1 MHRQLSPTNL
11 DKAIYTT
18 ALFARENAMPPT
30 PHPQTTSAEL
40 PATRGA
46 LRAHG
51 GYEPLSIK
59 QELRKHVVAALS
71 TGLSGEKLFPGLI
84 GYGETVIP
92 QVVNAILAGHDLLL
106 LGLRGQAK
114 TRLARALTRFLSPHV
129 PALAGDPLRSHPLAP
144 VGAIAEDIIARDGDQ
159 AKVIWLAREERYGE
173 KLATPDVS
181 VADLIGDVDPIR
193 ASREG
198 YDLGDLRAVTFG
210 IVPRTNRGIF
220 CINELPDLAPRIQVA
235 LFNILEEQDV
245 QVRGIPLR
253 LPLDLMLVFTANP
266 EDYTSRGQII
276 TPLKDRIGAQ
286 VLTHYP
292 KQRDDGV
299 RIIEQES
306 HVVAAEQCTPII
318 PSLFPIIIEEA
329 ARAARVSEFVDGKSG
344 VSARLTIAA
353 MEALQAN
360 VLQRGLLL
368 GEKQPMARLV
378 DLPATLAAM
387 TGKIELAYEGE
398 QEGPLK
404 VGWHV
409 LGEAVKNLWREKLPP
424 VIHDEEDHGS
434 KKGGPTDERDSGPWQ
449 DILAWFAKGNQL
461 NINDHSTTSD
471 HLCALDAIPGLAAL
485 TETLLNPPPNE
496 RAVWMEFVIEGLF
509 QGGALAREDS
519 QRGLIYSD
527 LLAHLMGREDRNKGR
542 RRL

>member
-1 MHRQLSPTNL
+1 MSV
-11 DKAIYTT
+11 
-18 ALFARENAMPPT
+18 
-30 PHPQTTSAEL
+30 SL
-40 PATRGA
+40 PWTRGA
-46 LRAHG
+46 LRNEARFAHR
-51 GYEPLSIK
+51 SVK
-59 QELRKHVVAALS
+59 AELRANLVPALRA
-71 TGLSGEKLFPGLI
+71 GRRGEQLFPGLV

-114 TRLARALTRFLSPHV
+114 TRLARALARFLDAQV

-144 VGAIAEDIIARDGDQ
+144 IGAIAEDIVAREGD
-159 AKVIWLAREERYGE
+159 AARVVWLTREERYSE

-210 IVPRTNRGIF
+210 IIPRSNRGIF
-220 CINELPDLAPRIQVA
+220 CVNELPDLAPRIQVA

-253 LPLDLMLVFTANP
+253 LPLDLMLTFTANP

-292 KQRDDGV
+292 ASRDDGIAIMTQEAEPARVDGCAPVVPELV
-299 RIIEQES
+299 R
-306 HVVAAEQCTPII
+306 V
-318 PSLFPIIIEEA
+318 LIEES
-329 ARAARVSEFVDGKSG
+329 ARAARVSEYVDTKSG

-353 MEALQAN
+353 LEALTAN
-360 VLQRGLLL
+360 VLARGLAL
-368 GEKQPMARLV
+368 GEAAPVARLV

-409 LGEAVKNLWREKLPP
+409 LGEAVKTLWKERLPP
-424 VIHDEEDHGS
+424 VMKDRD
-434 KKGGPTDERDSGPWQ
+434 DERDQGPYKA
-449 DILAWFAKGNQL
+449 ILRWFADGNKL
-461 NINDHSTTSD
+461 VLTDRAPTREHE
-471 HLCALDAIPGLAAL
+471 AALAAVPSLAEL
-485 TETLLNPPPNE
+485 TDKLLKPPANE
-496 RAVWMEFVIEGLF
+496 RALWQEFVVEGLF
-509 QGGALAREDS
+509 HGGVIARDETG
-519 QRGLIYSD
+519 RGLVYSD
-527 LLAHLMGREDRNKGR
+527 LLAHMMGRQDKKKRKELG
-542 RRL
+542 

>member
-1 MHRQLSPTNL
+1 MPRESTRSETLPCTL
-11 DKAIYTT
+11 GAFKAVADRYPS
-18 ALFARENAMPPT
+18 R
-30 PHPQTTSAEL
+30 
-40 PATRGA
+40 
-46 LRAHG
+46 
-51 GYEPLSIK
+51 SIK
-59 QELRKHVVAALS
+59 DELRINLMAALGAGR
-71 TGLSGEKLFPGLI
+71 TGEVLFPGLV
-84 GYGETVIP
+84 GYGDTVLP
-92 QVVNAILAGHDLLL
+92 QVINAILAGHDLLL

-114 TRLARALTRFLSPHV
+114 TRLARALTRLLDEQV
-129 PALAGDPLRSHPLAP
+129 PALRDDPLRSHPSEP
-144 VGAIAEDIIARDGDQ
+144 IGAIAEELMRTQGDAARLH
-159 AKVIWLAREERYGE
+159 WLTPAERYGE

-276 TPLKDRIGAQ
+276 TPLKDRIGSQ

-292 KQRDDGV
+292 KLRSQGV
-299 RIIEQES
+299 EIMRQEAKQFDN
-306 HVVAAEQCTPII
+306 HVLKVVI
-318 PSLFPIIIEEA
+318 PEIFLELIEEA
-329 ARAARVSEFVDGKSG
+329 ARAARTSEYVDAKSG
-344 VSARLTIAA
+344 VSARLTIASL
-353 MEALQAN
+353 EALRAN
-360 VLQRGLLL
+360 VMQRGLLL
-368 GEKQPMARLV
+368 HEKTPTARLV

-409 LGEAVKNLWREKLPP
+409 MGEAIKSLWAERLPP
-424 VIHDEEDHGS
+424 VITEKD
-434 KKGGPTDERDSGPWQ
+434 DERDKGPWK
-449 DILAWFAKGNQL
+449 DILGWFASGNVL
-461 NINDHSTTSD
+461 RLSDRSTTAEHEAQLRSV
-471 HLCALDAIPGLAAL
+471 AGLVAA
-485 TETLLNPPPNE
+485 TEKMLKPSREDL
-496 RAVWMEFVIEGLF
+496 VLSMEFVVEGLYH
-509 QGGALAREDS
+509 GGALAREDS
-519 QRGLIYSD
+519 ARGLAYSD
-527 LLAHLMGREDRNKGR
+527 LLAHMLGREDKR
-542 RRL
+542 RRRS

>member
-1 MHRQLSPTNL
+1 MNQPVLHPSPVLPGTL
-11 DKAIYTT
+11 AGVR
-18 ALFARENAMPPT
+18 ALAQSDARFAPRT
-30 PHPQTTSAEL
+30 
-40 PATRGA
+40 
-46 LRAHG
+46 
-51 GYEPLSIK
+51 IK
-59 QELRKHVVAALS
+59 QELRDNLISALAA
-71 TGLSGEKLFPGLI
+71 GRSGEQLFPGLI

-92 QVVNAILAGHDLLL
+92 QVVNAVLAGHDLLL

-114 TRLARALTRFLSPHV
+114 TRLARALARFLDPQV

-144 VGAIAEDIIARDGDQ
+144 VGAQAQELIAREGEH
-159 AKVIWLAREERYGE
+159 AKVVWLGHDERYGE

-181 VADLIGDVDPIR
+181 VADLIGDIDPIR

-292 KQRDDGV
+292 KRRDDGV
-299 RIIEQES
+299 RIMAQEACLTAS
-306 HVVAAEQCTPII
+306 GGCTPQL
-318 PSLFPIIIEEA
+318 PALFPLIIEEA
-329 ARAARVSEFVDGKSG
+329 ARAARASEFVDPKSG
-344 VSARLTIAA
+344 VSARLTISAL
-353 MEALQAN
+353 EALHAN

-368 GEKQPMARLV
+368 GESRPQARMV
-378 DLPATLAAM
+378 DLPALLAAM

-409 LGEAVKNLWREKLPP
+409 LGEAIKALWLERLPP
-424 VIHDEEDHGS
+424 VIVEEEARSG
-434 KKGGPTDERDSGPWQ
+434 KRDERDEGPWKE
-449 DILAWFAKGNQL
+449 ILAHFAKGNRLQL
-461 NINDHSTTSD
+461 SD
-471 HLCALDAIPGLAAL
+471 RMATKEYEAAL
-485 TETLLNPPPNE
+485 HGVPSLGRIADELLKPPREERTL
-496 RAVWMEFVIEGLF
+496 WMEFIIEGMF
-509 QGGALAREDS
+509 HGGALAREDS
-519 QRGLIYSD
+519 VRGLVYSD
-527 LLAHLMGREDRNKGR
+527 LLAHMMGREDKKR
-542 RRL
+542 RRP

>member
-1 MHRQLSPTNL
+1 MISVPKPWAYTPCPEIPAETDMTN
-11 DKAIYTT
+11 
-18 ALFARENAMPPT
+18 
-30 PHPQTTSAEL
+30 TSAHSSSHGSAPLPLASL
-40 PATRGA
+40 PATLGA
-46 LRAHG
+46 LKATGSRHAARG
-51 GYEPLSIK
+51 VK
-59 QELRKHVVAALS
+59 DELRANLVSALS
-71 TGLSGEKLFPGLI
+71 AGDSGERLFPGLV
-84 GYGETVIP
+84 GYGDTVIP
-92 QVVNAILAGHDLLL
+92 QVVNAVLAGHDLLL

-114 TRLARALTRFLSPHV
+114 TRLARALARFLDAQV
-129 PALAGDPLRSHPLAP
+129 PALVGDPLRSHPLAP
-144 VGAIAEDIIARDGDQ
+144 VGAVAEEIVRRDGDG
-159 AKVIWLAREERYGE
+159 AKVVWLTRDERYGE

-292 KQRDDGV
+292 KTRDQGV
-299 RIIEQES
+299 AIMDQEA
-306 HVVAAEQCTPII
+306 HTARTATVAPVVAP
-318 PSLFPIIIEEA
+318 LFHLIIEEA
-329 ARAARVSEFVDGKSG
+329 ARAARASEFVDTKSG

-353 MEALQAN
+353 LEALHAN

-368 GEKQPMARLV
+368 KEAKPHARLV

-409 LGEAVKNLWREKLPP
+409 LGEAMKTLWAERLPP
-424 VIHDEEDHGS
+424 VINEKD
-434 KKGGPTDERDSGPWQ
+434 DERDKGPFKN
-449 DILAWFAKGNQL
+449 ILAWFAAGNVL
-461 NINDHSTTSD
+461 KLSDRSTTKE
-471 HLCALDAIPGLAAL
+471 HEAALAAVPDLAAL
-485 TETLLNPPPNE
+485 TDRLLKPQPEE
-496 RAVWMEFVIEGLF
+496 RVLWQEFIVEGMF
-509 QGGALAREDS
+509 HGGALAREDS
-519 QRGLIYSD
+519 ARGLVYSD
-527 LLAHLMGREDRNKGR
+527 LLAHMMGRDDKKR
-542 RRL
+542 RRS

>member
-1 MHRQLSPTNL
+1 MQP
-11 DKAIYTT
+11 A
-18 ALFARENAMPPT
+18 
-30 PHPQTTSAEL
+30 SAL
-40 PATRGA
+40 PATLGA
-46 LRAHG
+46 LRAAALAQPRLAPR
-51 GYEPLSIK
+51 PLK
-59 QELRKHVVAALS
+59 TELRDNLVAALAA
-71 TGLSGEKLFPGLI
+71 GQSGEALFPGLI
-84 GYGETVIP
+84 GYGDTVIP
-92 QVVNAILAGHDLLL
+92 QVVNAVLAGHDLLL

-114 TRLARALTRFLSPHV
+114 TRMARALVRFLDAQV

-144 VGAIAEDIIARDGDQ
+144 VGAVAEEIIARDGE
-159 AKVIWLAREERYGE
+159 AARVTWLGHGDRYGE

-210 IVPRTNRGIF
+210 IIPRTNRGIF
-220 CINELPDLAPRIQVA
+220 CVNELPDLAPRIQVA

-292 KQRDDGV
+292 KSRDEGV
-299 RIIEQES
+299 RIMAQEAHTAPAGGCS
-306 HVVAAEQCTPII
+306 PRI
-318 PSLFPIIIEEA
+318 PALFPLLIEEA
-329 ARAARVSEFVDGKSG
+329 ARAARGSEFVDAKSG
-344 VSARLTIAA
+344 VSTRLTIAA
-353 MEALQAN
+353 LEMLHAN
-360 VLQRGLLL
+360 VLARGLQL
-368 GEKQPMARLV
+368 GEARPQARLV

-409 LGEAVKNLWREKLPP
+409 LSEALKALWKERLPP
-424 VIHDEEDHGS
+424 VIAE
-434 KKGGPTDERDSGPWQ
+434 GGADERDQGPWRE
-449 DILAWFAKGNQL
+449 ILAWFAKGNKVL
-461 NINDHSTTSD
+461 LSD
-471 HLCALDAIPGLAAL
+471 RSPTAQHEAALAAVPGLGKLADQ
-485 TETLLNPPPNE
+485 LLKPPADE
-496 RAVWMEFVIEGLF
+496 RALWMEFIVEGLF
-509 QGGALAREDS
+509 HGGALAREDS
-519 QRGLIYSD
+519 ARGLAYTD
-527 LLAHLMGREDRNKGR
+527 LLAHMMGREGGKKR
-542 RRL
+542 RRE

>member
-1 MHRQLSPTNL
+1 MSTSPRSGS
-11 DKAIYTT
+11 AP
-18 ALFARENAMPPT
+18 AL
-30 PHPQTTSAEL
+30 TSAAIASL
-40 PATRGA
+40 PTTLGA
-46 LRAHG
+46 LRADG
-51 GYEPLSIK
+51 RFPARSTK
-59 QELRKHVVAALS
+59 AELRSNLVTALS
-71 TGLSGEKLFPGLI
+71 QGRSGEQLFPGLV
-84 GYGETVIP
+84 GYGDTVIP

-114 TRLARALTRFLSPHV
+114 TRLARSLTRFLDEFV

-144 VGAIAEDIIARDGDQ
+144 IGALADDILARDGD
-159 AKVIWLAREERYGE
+159 AARVVWLTRDERYGE

-210 IVPRTNRGIF
+210 IVPRTNRGLF
-220 CINELPDLAPRIQVA
+220 CINELPDLSPRIQVA

-253 LPLDLMLVFTANP
+253 LPLDLMLIFTANP

-292 KQRDDGV
+292 KTRDEGV
-299 RIIEQES
+299 RIMAQES
-306 HVVAAEQCTPII
+306 HLAPTPTCAPVI
-318 PSLFPIIIEEA
+318 PPLFLHIIEEA
-329 ARAARVSEFVDGKSG
+329 ARCARTSEFVDAKSG

-353 MEALQAN
+353 LEALHAN
-360 VLQRGLLL
+360 VLSRGLLT
-368 GEKQPMARLV
+368 GETAPVARLV

-409 LGEAVKNLWREKLPP
+409 LGQALKTLWAERLPP
-424 VIHDEEDHGS
+424 VITEEEVARPQRGGDDRDKERGKDR
-434 KKGGPTDERDSGPWQ
+434 KKTADERDAGPWK
-449 DILAWFAKGNQL
+449 DILAWFAKGNRVAL
-461 NINDHSTTSD
+461 SDRSTTAE
-471 HLCALDAIPGLAAL
+471 HAAALGAVPGLAQATEGAL
-485 TETLLNPPPNE
+485 APPAAE
-496 RAVWMEFVIEGLF
+496 KTVWMEFVLEGLF
-509 QGGALAREDS
+509 HGGALAREDS
-519 QRGLIYSD
+519 LRGLVYSD
-527 LLAHLMGREDRNKGR
+527 LLVHMMGREEPKR
-542 RRL
+542 RRM

>member
-1 MHRQLSPTNL
+1 MPT
-11 DKAIYTT
+11 APRHH
-18 ALFARENAMPPT
+18 AHPVAPT
-30 PHPQTTSAEL
+30 SLPTSLGE
-40 PATRGA
+40 
-46 LRAHG
+46 LRATGTHA
-51 GYEPLSIK
+51 PRSIK
-59 QELRKHVVAALS
+59 QELRANLILALS
-71 TGLSGEKLFPGLI
+71 RGERGETLFPGLI

-114 TRLARALTRFLSPHV
+114 TRLARALTKFLDPEV
-129 PALAGDPLRSHPLAP
+129 PTLAGDPLRSHPLDP
-144 VGAIAEDIIARDGDQ
+144 VGALAEDIIARDGDN
-159 AKVIWLAREERYGE
+159 AKVLWLSRAERYGE

-286 VLTHYP
+286 ILTHYP
-292 KQRDDGV
+292 KNRDDGV

-306 HVVAAEQCTPII
+306 HIVSAPNCTPVIS
-318 PSLFPIIIEEA
+318 SLFPLIIEEA
-329 ARAARVSEFVDGKSG
+329 ARAARSSEFVDGKSG

-353 MEALQAN
+353 MEVLHAN

-368 GEKQPMARLV
+368 GEKTPHARLV
-378 DLPATLAAM
+378 DLPATLSAM

-409 LGEAVKNLWREKLPP
+409 LGEAIKTLWKEKLPP
-424 VIHDEEDHGS
+424 VISEANDEKTGKS
-434 KKGGPTDERDSGPWQ
+434 APKDERDSGPWQ
-449 DILAWFAKGNQL
+449 DILGWFAKGHRL
-461 NINDHSTTSD
+461 DLSDHSTTAE
-471 HLCALDAIPGLAAL
+471 HLKALNAIPGLAQI
-485 TETLLNPPPNE
+485 TDSLLNPPPAE
-496 RAVWMEFVIEGLF
+496 RAVWMEFVVEGLF

-519 QRGLIYSD
+519 QRGLVYSD
-527 LLAHLMGREDRNKGR
+527 LLAHLMGRGEHKRK
-542 RRL
+542 RL

>member
-1 MHRQLSPTNL
+1 MPDSSSNPLHHPSHRHDPAS
-11 DKAIYTT
+11 
-18 ALFARENAMPPT
+18 
-30 PHPQTTSAEL
+30 L
-40 PATRGA
+40 PATLGQLKAFGGHQARGVKEE
-46 LRAHG
+46 LRAN
-51 GYEPLSIK
+51 LV
-59 QELRKHVVAALS
+59 QALS
-71 TGLSGEKLFPGLI
+71 SGKSGEELFPGLI

-92 QVVNAILAGHDLLL
+92 QVVNAVLAGHDLLL

-114 TRLARALTRFLSPHV
+114 TRMARALVRFLDPLV
-129 PALAGDPLRSHPLAP
+129 PYLAGDPLRSHPLAP
-144 VGAIAEDIIARDGDQ
+144 VGAVAEDIVAQGGDAAPVAWLHRD
-159 AKVIWLAREERYGE
+159 ERYGE

-193 ASREG
+193 ATREG
-198 YDLGDLRAVTFG
+198 HDLGDLRAVTFG

-286 VLTHYP
+286 ILTHYP
-292 KQRDDGV
+292 KTRDEG
-299 RIIEQES
+299 IAIMAQEART
-306 HVVAAEQCTPII
+306 VQTATCQPIV
-318 PSLFPIIIEEA
+318 PALFATLIEEA
-329 ARAARVSEFVDGKSG
+329 ARAARGSEYVDAKSG

-353 MEALQAN
+353 LEALRAN

-368 GEKQPMARLV
+368 KEARPLARMV

-409 LGEAVKNLWREKLPP
+409 LGEAVKAVWAEKLPP
-424 VIHDEEDHGS
+424 VITAEEGGRAERG
-434 KKGGPTDERDSGPWQ
+434 KGHKDEREAGPWKQ
-449 DILAWFAKGNQL
+449 LLAWFASGNVL
-461 NINDHSTTSD
+461 KLSD
-471 HLCALDAIPGLAAL
+471 RSATAQHEAAL
-485 TETLLNPPPNE
+485 SAVPSLAKITDDLLSPPAAE
-496 RAVWMEFVIEGLF
+496 RVLWMEFIVEGLF
-509 QGGALAREDS
+509 HGGALAREDTA
-519 QRGLIYSD
+519 RGLVYSD
-527 LLAHLMGREDRNKGR
+527 LLAHMMR
-542 RRL
+542 RDTGKRRGQA

>member
-1 MHRQLSPTNL
+1 MSNPFPSSVVTVPIAGLPT
-11 DKAIYTT
+11 
-18 ALFARENAMPPT
+18 
-30 PHPQTTSAEL
+30 
-40 PATRGA
+40 TRGA
-46 LRAHG
+46 LQADGRSAPRG
-51 GYEPLSIK
+51 IK
-59 QELRKHVVAALS
+59 QELRDNLVAALAR
-71 TGLSGEKLFPGLI
+71 GDQGEALFPGLI
-84 GYGETVIP
+84 GYGDTVIP
-92 QVVNAILAGHDLLL
+92 QVVNAVLAGHDLLL

-114 TRLARALTRFLSPHV
+114 TRLARALMRFLDPLV

-144 VGAIAEDIIARDGDQ
+144 VGAIAEEIVARDGDA
-159 AKVIWLAREERYGE
+159 AKVVWLPREERYGE

-292 KQRDDGV
+292 KTREEGV
-299 RIIEQES
+299 RIMTQEA
-306 HVVAAEQCTPII
+306 HVAPTAQCTPVI
-318 PSLFPIIIEEA
+318 PALFHDLIEEA
-329 ARAARVSEFVDGKSG
+329 ARAARHSEFVDGKSG

-353 MEALQAN
+353 LEALHAN
-360 VLQRGLLL
+360 VLSRGLIT
-368 GEKQPMARLV
+368 GERAPMARLV

-409 LGEAVKNLWREKLPP
+409 LGEAIKTVWAERLPP
-424 VIHDEEDHGS
+424 VITDEAGERPAKRGEERRSPDKHAD
-434 KKGGPTDERDSGPWQ
+434 KHADERDTGPWK
-449 DILAWFAKGNQL
+449 DILAWFAKGNRVAL
-461 NINDHSTTSD
+461 SDRSPTAD
-471 HLCALDAIPGLAAL
+471 HLAALNTVPGLAHATEGAL
-485 TETLLNPPPNE
+485 APPAAE
-496 RAVWMEFVIEGLF
+496 KALWMEFILEGLF
-509 QGGALAREDS
+509 HGGALAREDS
-519 QRGLIYSD
+519 LRGLVYTD
-527 LLAHLMGREDRNKGR
+527 LLVHLMGREDRKKK
-542 RRL
+542 RL

>member
-1 MHRQLSPTNL
+1 MPNSSSSSVTVPSAGLPTTL
-11 DKAIYTT
+11 
-18 ALFARENAMPPT
+18 
-30 PHPQTTSAEL
+30 
-40 PATRGA
+40 GA
-46 LRAHG
+46 LRSDGRAAARG
-51 GYEPLSIK
+51 IK
-59 QELRKHVVAALS
+59 AELRDNLVAALAR
-71 TGLSGEKLFPGLI
+71 GEHGEALFPGLI
-84 GYGETVIP
+84 GYGDTVIP

-114 TRLARALTRFLSPHV
+114 TRLARALMRFLDPLV

-144 VGAIAEDIIARDGDQ
+144 VGAMAEEIVARDGDA
-159 AKVIWLAREERYGE
+159 AKVVWLAREERYGE

-292 KQRDDGV
+292 KTRDEGV
-299 RIIEQES
+299 RIMTQEA
-306 HVVAAEQCTPII
+306 HVAPTPQCTPVI
-318 PSLFPIIIEEA
+318 PPLFLQVIEEA
-329 ARAARVSEFVDGKSG
+329 ARAARHSEFVDGKSG

-353 MEALQAN
+353 LEALHAN
-360 VLQRGLLL
+360 VLTRGLLTK
-368 GEKQPMARLV
+368 ERAPMARLV

-409 LGEAVKNLWREKLPP
+409 LAEALKTLWAERLPP
-424 VIHDEEDHGS
+424 VIADDVPERAGKRGEER
-434 KKGGPTDERDSGPWQ
+434 KAVDERDQGPWK
-449 DILAWFAKGNQL
+449 DILAWFAKGNRVTL
-461 NINDHSTTSD
+461 SDRSTTAE
-471 HLCALDAIPGLAAL
+471 HLAALAAVPGLALATEGAL
-485 TETLLNPPPNE
+485 APPPAE
-496 RAVWMEFVIEGLF
+496 KALWMEFILEGLF
-509 QGGALAREDS
+509 HGGALGRADS
-519 QRGLIYSD
+519 VRGLVYSD
-527 LLAHLMGREDRNKGR
+527 LLANLMGREDKKRK
-542 RRL
+542 RL

>member
-1 MHRQLSPTNL
+1 M
-11 DKAIYTT
+11 AT
-18 ALFARENAMPPT
+18 AP
-30 PHPQTTSAEL
+30 SAASL
-40 PATRGA
+40 PATLGQLRTVA
-46 LRAHG
+46 ERYPVRSVKEELRAN
-51 GYEPLSIK
+51 I
-59 QELRKHVVAALS
+59 VAALAA
-71 TGLSGEKLFPGLI
+71 GRSGEQLFPGLV

-92 QVVNAILAGHDLLL
+92 QVVNAALAGHDLLL

-114 TRLARALTRFLSPHV
+114 TRLARALARFLDERV
-129 PALAGDPLRSHPLAP
+129 PALTGDPLRSHPLAP
-144 VGAIAEDIIARDGDQ
+144 VGAVAEEIAARDGD
-159 AKVIWLAREERYGE
+159 AARVEWLERDARYGE

-292 KQRDDGV
+292 KTRDQGV
-299 RIIEQES
+299 AIMKQEA
-306 HVVAAEQCTPII
+306 HTAQTKTVTPVVPA
-318 PSLFPIIIEEA
+318 LFHQLIEEA
-329 ARAARVSEFVDGKSG
+329 ARSARGSEYVDTKSG

-353 MEALQAN
+353 LEALHAN

-368 GEKQPMARLV
+368 KEARPMARLV

-409 LGEAVKNLWREKLPP
+409 LGEAVKALWAERLPPPITEKEDEREK
-424 VIHDEEDHGS
+424 
-434 KKGGPTDERDSGPWQ
+434 GPWKAV
-449 DILAWFAKGNQL
+449 LAWFANGNQL
-461 NINDHSTTSD
+461 RLSDRSSTADHEA
-471 HLCALDAIPGLAAL
+471 ALAAVPGLAEATDKML
-485 TETLLNPPPNE
+485 KPSAEE
-496 RAVWMEFVIEGLF
+496 RALWQEFVVEGLF
-509 QGGALAREDS
+509 HGGALAREDS
-519 QRGLIYSD
+519 ARGLVYSD
-527 LLAHLMGREDRNKGR
+527 LLAHMMGREDKKRK
-542 RRL
+542 RL

>member
-1 MHRQLSPTNL
+1 LRSDGRFAPRSTKTELRANL
-11 DKAIYTT
+11 VT
-18 ALFARENAMPPT
+18 ALG
-30 PHPQTTSAEL
+30 
-40 PATRGA
+40 RGE
-46 LRAHG
+46 HG
-51 GYEPLSIK
+51 E
-59 QELRKHVVAALS
+59 R
-71 TGLSGEKLFPGLI
+71 LFPGLV

-92 QVVNAILAGHDLLL
+92 QVVNAVLAGHDLLL

-114 TRLARALTRFLSPHV
+114 TRLARALTRFLDERT

-144 VGAIAEDIIARDGDQ
+144 VGAVAEDLVAHHGDAAR
-159 AKVIWLAREERYGE
+159 VVWLSREERYGE

-210 IVPRTNRGIF
+210 IVPRTNRGLF

-253 LPLDLMLVFTANP
+253 LPLDLMLIFTANP

-276 TPLKDRIGAQ
+276 TPLKDRIGTQ

-292 KQRDDGV
+292 KTRAEGV
-299 RIIEQES
+299 AIMAQES
-306 HVVAAEQCTPII
+306 HILPTDDCSPVI
-318 PSLFPIIIEEA
+318 PPLFPQIIEEA
-329 ARAARVSEFVDGKSG
+329 ARAARGSEYVDAKSG
-344 VSARLTIAA
+344 VSARLTISAL
-353 MEALQAN
+353 EALHAN
-360 VLQRGLLL
+360 VLQRGLML
-368 GEKQPMARLV
+368 GEGKPIARLI

-409 LGEAVKNLWREKLPP
+409 LGEAIKTIWAEYLPP
-424 VIHDEEDHGS
+424 VITEEDGGEIQRRSRERGRIEERQPATS
-434 KKGGPTDERDSGPWQ
+434 KQVPVDERDSGPWK
-449 DILAWFAKGNQL
+449 DILAWFAKGNRL
-461 NINDHSTTSD
+461 ELSDRMSTKE
-471 HLCALDAIPGLAAL
+471 HEAALSAVPGLARLATELLKPAPGESAL
-485 TETLLNPPPNE
+485 
-496 RAVWMEFVIEGLF
+496 WMEFVIEGLF
-509 QGGALAREDS
+509 HGGALGREDS
-519 QRGLIYSD
+519 IRGLVYSD
-527 LLAHLMGREDRNKGR
+527 LLANLMGREDHKR
-542 RRL
+542 RRP

>member
-1 MHRQLSPTNL
+1 MPTSSPSSVPVQVSGL
-11 DKAIYTT
+11 
-18 ALFARENAMPPT
+18 PT
-30 PHPQTTSAEL
+30 
-40 PATRGA
+40 TRGA
-46 LRAHG
+46 LRHDPRAAHRG
-51 GYEPLSIK
+51 IK
-59 QELRKHVVAALS
+59 QELRDNLVTALAR
-71 TGLSGEKLFPGLI
+71 GEHGEALFPGLI
-84 GYGETVIP
+84 GYGDTVIP

-114 TRLARALTRFLSPHV
+114 TRLARALMHFLDPVV

-144 VGAIAEDIIARDGDQ
+144 VGAVAEEIVARDGDA
-159 AKVIWLAREERYGE
+159 AKVVWLAREERYGE

-292 KQRDDGV
+292 KTRDEGV
-299 RIIEQES
+299 RIMTQEA
-306 HVVAAEQCTPII
+306 HIAPTAQCTPVI
-318 PSLFPIIIEEA
+318 PALFLTIIEEA
-329 ARAARVSEFVDGKSG
+329 ARAARHSEFVDGKSG

-353 MEALQAN
+353 LEALHAN
-360 VLQRGLLL
+360 VLTRGLLT
-368 GEKQPMARLV
+368 GERAPMARLV

-409 LGEAVKNLWREKLPP
+409 LAEALKTLWAERLPP
-424 VIHDEEDHGS
+424 VISEEVPDR
-434 KKGGPTDERDSGPWQ
+434 PTKRGEERAKPSDERDAGPWKE
-449 DILAWFAKGNQL
+449 ILAWFAKGNRVAL
-461 NINDHSTTSD
+461 SDRSTTAE
-471 HLCALDAIPGLAAL
+471 HFAALNAVPGLAPATVGAL
-485 TETLLNPPPNE
+485 APPVDE
-496 RAVWMEFVIEGLF
+496 KALWMEFVLEGLF
-509 QGGALAREDS
+509 HGGALAREDS
-519 QRGLIYSD
+519 LRGLVYAD
-527 LLAHLMGREDRNKGR
+527 LLANLMGREDKKRKR
-542 RRL
+542 Q

>member
-1 MHRQLSPTNL
+1 
-11 DKAIYTT
+11 
-18 ALFARENAMPPT
+18 MP
-30 PHPQTTSAEL
+30 QL

-46 LRAHG
+46 LRADG
-51 GYEPLSIK
+51 RFTPRGVK
-59 QELRKHVVAALS
+59 AELRKNLIEALR
-71 TGLSGEKLFPGLI
+71 SGREGEDLFPGLI

-92 QVVNAILAGHDLLL
+92 QVVNAVLAGHDLLL

-114 TRLARALTRFLSPHV
+114 TRLARGLTEFLDPEV
-129 PALAGDPLRSHPLAP
+129 PALAGDPLRSHPLEP
-144 VGAIAEDIIARDGDQ
+144 VGAVAEEIIARDGDN
-159 AKVIWLAREERYGE
+159 AKVIWLGRDDRYGE

-181 VADLIGDVDPIR
+181 VADLIGDIDPIR

-210 IVPRTNRGIF
+210 IVPRTNRGLF

-266 EDYTSRGQII
+266 EDYTARGQII

-292 KQRDDGV
+292 KERADGV
-299 RIIEQES
+299 AVMEQE
-306 HVVAAEQCTPII
+306 AECHGDDTCQPVI
-318 PSLFPIIIEEA
+318 PALFRDLIEEA
-329 ARAARVSEFVDGKSG
+329 ARAARTSEYVDQSSG

-353 MEALQAN
+353 LEALHAN

-368 GEKQPMARLV
+368 GETAPRARLV
-378 DLPATLAAM
+378 DLAACLSAM

-409 LGEAVKNLWREKLPP
+409 LAEAIKRVWKDTFPP
-424 VIHDEEDHGS
+424 VIEDED
-434 KKGGPTDERDSGPWQ
+434 DERNAGPWKGV
-449 DILAWFAKGNQL
+449 LTWFAAGNHVDL
-461 NINDHSTTSD
+461 NDRSTTAE
-471 HLCALDAIPGLAAL
+471 HRAALDSVPDLEALAKRFAKPADDDL
-485 TETLLNPPPNE
+485 
-496 RAVWMEFVIEGLF
+496 AMWMEFVLEGLF
-509 QGGALAREDS
+509 TGGILARVQSD
-519 QRGLIYSD
+519 RGLVYSD
-527 LLAHLMGREDRNKGR
+527 LLAHMMSAKGKR
-542 RRL
+542 